1 METTPNKSLSE
12 SNISTIGQQE
22 ITSPTYVATRLKR
35 KRNEENDF
43 DEFKEDIRAMIQSFI
58 MKQDQESRISKEI
71 SQSITDIK
79 NSLTHLS
86 EQNDDLKNKLDMME
100 ADKRKDR
107 EYIALLEDKLED
119 LHRQNRKT
127 CIELRNVPYKKD
139 ETQEDLIKMTE
150 ELAKTIGIQQFSK
163 KDLKDIFRVKK
174 KEHNKTVIVE
184 LQSSIMKKDILTAT
198 KRYNTKNKTAKLC
211 ARHLGLLAEADEPV
225 FIAEQLTPKAARLY
239 FLARDLA
246 KSRGYK
252 FCWTAY
258 GKVNIRKNEDS
269 PFINITSEE
278 QVQRLMNK

>member
-1 METTPNKSLSE
+1 METTLNNSLSE
-12 SNISTIGQQE
+12 SDISTIGQQE
-22 ITSPTYVATRLKR
+22 VTAPTYVATRLKR
-35 KRNEENDF
+35 KRNEDNDY

-58 MKQDQESRISKEI
+58 TKQDQESGISKEI
-71 SQSITDIK
+71 CQSITDIK

-86 EQNDDLKNKLDMME
+86 EQNDDLKKKLDVME
-100 ADKRKDR
+100 ADKKKDR

-127 CIELRNVPYKKD
+127 CIELRNIPYKKD
-139 ETQEDLIKMTE
+139 ETQDDLIKMTE
-150 ELAKTIGIQQFSK
+150 ELSKTIGIEQFSK
-163 KDLKDIFRVKK
+163 TDVRDIFRVKK

-198 KRYNTKNKTAKLC
+198 KRYNIKNKTAKLC
-211 ARHLGLLAEADEPV
+211 AKHLGILEKPDEPV

-258 GKVNIRKNEDS
+258 GKVNIRRNEVS
-269 PFINITSEE
+269 PFITITSEE